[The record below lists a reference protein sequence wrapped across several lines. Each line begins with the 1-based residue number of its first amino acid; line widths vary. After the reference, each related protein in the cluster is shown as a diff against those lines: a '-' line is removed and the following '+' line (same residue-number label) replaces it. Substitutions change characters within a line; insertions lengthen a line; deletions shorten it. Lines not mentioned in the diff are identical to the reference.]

1 MKLSHVLVLL
11 LGIVAIS
18 TGASFFRLATEVPAL
33 SKAAWRLILAVL
45 VLLPMCLAYAPW
57 RYALFQLLREQ
68 TMAVLLSGAALALH
82 FGLWVP
88 SLDLTS
94 VASSVILVTLSPL
107 IVGLVAPLTGEPVSW
122 PMRAGVTLA
131 VLGAVVLA
139 VGDAE
144 LGGGRLLGDAM
155 AFGGAVAAAGY
166 FLVGRRVRATVAL
179 VPYITAVYGVAA
191 VLLALIALSTG
202 AAMTGFDARSW
213 GLLVLLALLPQLL
226 GHSSFNWALAGLSAT
241 FVTVA
246 TLGEPIGSTLLAWWW
261 LGEAPPVGALWGGA
275 LVLAGLAVAAR
286 AEARAQRTI
295 PPAAER

>member
-1 MKLSHVLVLL
+1 M
-11 LGIVAIS
+11 
-18 TGASFFRLATEVPAL
+18 
-33 SKAAWRLILAVL
+33 
-45 VLLPMCLAYAPW
+45 
-57 RYALFQLLREQ
+57 
-68 TMAVLLSGAALALH
+68 
-82 FGLWVP
+82 
-88 SLDLTS
+88 
-94 VASSVILVTLSPL
+94 SPL

-286 AEARAQRTI
+286 AEARTQRTI